1 MKSTAYFKEDEFKCK
16 CCGQLP
22 KLCPPDGLVDI
33 LIEIREH
40 FDKPV
45 RINSGYR
52 CPKHNKAVGGAPKS
66 RHVVG
71 DAVDISVQDVPTAD
85 VYNWVL
91 ETYGSR
97 PLGIAKKLN
106 KDPYKGFVHI
116 DTRGVKARWAYSG
129 SYEPEVRNA

>member
-1 MKSTAYFKEDEFKCK
+1 MKSNAYFKEDEFKCK

-22 KLCPPDGLVDI
+22 RLCPPDGLVDL

-40 FDKPV
+40 FDRPL

-52 CPKHNKAVGGAPKS
+52 CPKHNKAIGGAPKS

-71 DAVDISVQDVPTAD
+71 DAVDFTIDGVKTKE
-85 VYNWVL
+85 VYDWVI

-97 PLGIAKKLN
+97 PLGIAKKLS
-106 KDPYKGFVHI
+106 KDPYKGFVHL
-116 DTRGVKARWAYSG
+116 DTRGTKARWTYPG
-129 SYEPEVRNA
+129 SVE